1 MATAISTAGITN
13 APVNSFR
20 DKVSL
25 ALIVF
30 MSFFLMADM
39 YITPAIIPELS
50 QEYGVS
56 ATSIGWAGTAFMLL
70 GAIMGLVFGHYN
82 DRVSRKK
89 LLIIAVTVGE
99 VPCLLT
105 GIAGITDNFEMFVI
119 MRTLTGFGIG
129 GIYPITF
136 SLLADYV
143 SDKNRAKASAMVDI
157 AWGLGIMSGPIL
169 ASYALS
175 TDYGW
180 RLAFIL
186 AALPSFP
193 LIIIYWFV
201 ATEPKRGRNELGAQ
215 SISQPDNTSQPD
227 SKNIQ
232 AKENTDTDTDTDTTS
247 NTNTNTNFSLKAFK
261 SIFSNKTN
269 VLLFLQGIPGSI
281 PWGLLPFW
289 IITFFREERGFSAE
303 DATMIWEVFGIA
315 TVIGGLM
322 WAICGDWLFKRRAKY
337 VAMLCSVVI
346 LLGIIP
352 EYILLNV
359 EFSEQ
364 SSYWALAIMGGL
376 FISVGS
382 SNVRALLMNVNSPS
396 ERGKVF
402 SMYNFFDSI
411 GKGAGPAIG
420 GLILATTND
429 YQLMVNIAISFWLL
443 CALIFSGTFFTVE
456 ADRDNMLAKQN
467 PNDSHNPHNSNHE
480 A

>member
-1 MATAISTAGITN
+1 MINTTSTEITP
-13 APVNSFR
+13 ANSLR

-25 ALIVF
+25 TLIVF

-50 QEYGVS
+50 AEYGVS
-56 ATSIGWAGTAFMLL
+56 ADSIGWAGTAFMLL
-70 GAIMGLVFGHYN
+70 GAIMGLVFGHFN
-82 DRVSRKK
+82 DRISRKK
-89 LLIIAVTVGE
+89 LLIIAVAIGE

-105 GIAGITDNFEMFVI
+105 GIAGITYNFEMFVI

-157 AWGLGIMSGPIL
+157 AWGLGIMSGPLL

-193 LIIIYWFV
+193 LILIYWFI
-201 ATEPKRGRNELGAQ
+201 ATEPQRGKNEKGFVQ
-215 SISQPDNTSQPD
+215 VITTTEPNKTVE
-227 SKNIQ
+227 
-232 AKENTDTDTDTDTTS
+232 ENHEK
-247 NTNTNTNFSLKAFK
+247 FSLSQFK
-261 SIFSNKTN
+261 TILSNKTN
-269 VLLFLQGIPGSI
+269 LLLFLQGIPGSI

-315 TVIGGLM
+315 TVVGGLM

-337 VAMLCSVVI
+337 VSILCSLMI
-346 LLGIIP
+346 LLGMVP
-352 EYILLNV
+352 EYFLLNV
-359 EFSEQ
+359 EFAEH
-364 SSYWALAIMGGL
+364 SSYWALAIMGGF
-376 FISVGS
+376 FISVAS

-396 ERGKVF
+396 QRGKVF

-420 GLILATTND
+420 GVILAVSNN
-429 YQLMVNIAISFWLL
+429 YQLMVNIAVSFWLL
-443 CALIFSGTFFTVE
+443 CAIIFSATIFTVE
-456 ADRDNMLAKQN
+456 EDREKMLAKQA
-467 PNDSHNPHNSNHE
+467 PSE
-480 A
+480 

>member
-1 MATAISTAGITN
+1 MAKQTPATSSA
-13 APVNSFR
+13 VNSFR
-20 DKVSL
+20 DKLSL

-50 QEYGVS
+50 KDYGV
-56 ATSIGWAGTAFMLL
+56 TTDSIGWAGTAFMLL

-82 DRVSRKK
+82 DRISRKK

-105 GIAGITDNFEMFVI
+105 GIAGVTYNFEMFVL

-157 AWGLGIMSGPIL
+157 AWGLGIMSGPLL

-175 TDYGW
+175 TDFGW

-193 LIIIYWFV
+193 LIVIYACV
-201 ATEPKRGRNELGAQ
+201 ATEPKRGRNELGSEAETAQ
-215 SISQPDNTSQPD
+215 SLVSDNNNG
-227 SKNIQ
+227 K
-232 AKENTDTDTDTDTTS
+232 
-247 NTNTNTNFSLKAFK
+247 FSLSQFK
-261 SIFSNKTN
+261 SIFANKTN
-269 VLLFLQGIPGSI
+269 LLLFLQGIPGSI

-289 IITFFREERGFSAE
+289 IITFFREERGFSADE
-303 DATMIWEVFGIA
+303 ATLIWEVFGIA
-315 TVIGGLM
+315 TVIGGLV
-322 WAICGDWLFKRRAKY
+322 WAIYGDWLFKRRAKY
-337 VAMLCSVVI
+337 VAILCSVVI
-346 LLGIIP
+346 LLGMIP

-359 EFSEQ
+359 EFAQ
-364 SSYWALAIMGGL
+364 HSSYWALAIMGGF

-396 ERGKVF
+396 QRGKVF

-411 GKGAGPAIG
+411 GKGTGPAIG
-420 GLILATTND
+420 GLILATTSD
-429 YQLMVNIAISFWLL
+429 YQLMVNIAISFWLI
-443 CALIFSGTFFTVE
+443 CALIFSGSIFTVE
-456 ADRDNMLAKQN
+456 KDRKNMLDKQS
-467 PNDSHNPHNSNHE
+467 PNNSHHE
-480 A
+480 V

>member
-1 MATAISTAGITN
+1 MATEIPAIHTT
-13 APVNSFR
+13 VNSFR
-20 DKVSL
+20 DKMSL

-50 QEYGVS
+50 QEYGVT
-56 ATSIGWAGTAFMLL
+56 ADSIGWAGTAFMLL

-82 DRVSRKK
+82 DRISRKK

-105 GIAGITDNFEMFVI
+105 GIAGVTYNFEMFVI

-157 AWGLGIMSGPIL
+157 AWGLGIMSGPLL

-193 LIIIYWFV
+193 LILIYWLV
-201 ATEPKRGRNELGAQ
+201 ATEPKRGRNELGNAHD
-215 SISQPDNTSQPD
+215 STSKDKDVKFNLSQ
-227 SKNIQ
+227 
-232 AKENTDTDTDTDTTS
+232 
-247 NTNTNTNFSLKAFK
+247 FK
-261 SIFSNKTN
+261 TVFSNKTN

-315 TVIGGLM
+315 TVVGGLM

-337 VAMLCSVVI
+337 VAILCSVVI
-346 LLGIIP
+346 LLGMVP

-359 EFSEQ
+359 EFAQQ
-364 SSYWALAIMGGL
+364 SSYWALAIMGGF

-396 ERGKVF
+396 QRGKVF

-429 YQLMVNIAISFWLL
+429 YQLMVNIAISFWLI
-443 CALIFSGTFFTVE
+443 CALIFSGTIFTVE
-456 ADRDNMLAKQN
+456 KDRKIMLAKQ
-467 PNDSHNPHNSNHE
+467 SSNSINQE
-480 A
+480 V

>member
-1 MATAISTAGITN
+1 MTINLPIIILQVQLIIWRDKMANELFATN
-13 APVNSFR
+13 PPTNSFR

-25 ALIVF
+25 TLIVF

-50 QEYGVS
+50 QEYGVT
-56 ATSIGWAGTAFMLL
+56 ADSIGWAGTAFMLL
-70 GAIMGLVFGHYN
+70 GAIMGLVFGHFN
-82 DRVSRKK
+82 DRISRKK
-89 LLIIAVTVGE
+89 LLMIAVAVGE

-105 GIAGITDNFEMFVI
+105 GIAGVTYNFEMFVI

-180 RLAFIL
+180 RLAFVL

-193 LIIIYWFV
+193 LILIYWLV
-201 ATEPKRGRNELGAQ
+201 ATEPERGRNEKGKE
-215 SISQPDNTSQPD
+215 DNQEASD
-227 SKNIQ
+227 
-232 AKENTDTDTDTDTTS
+232 S
-247 NTNTNTNFSLKAFK
+247 NTNTAKFSLSAFK

-289 IITFFREERGFSAE
+289 IITFFREEREFSAA
-303 DATMIWEVFGIA
+303 DATLIWEVFGIA
-315 TVIGGLM
+315 TVVGGLM
-322 WAICGDWLFKRRAKY
+322 WAICGDWLFKRSAKY
-337 VAMLCSVVI
+337 VAILCSVVI
-346 LLGIIP
+346 LLGMIP

-359 EFSEQ
+359 EFAQ
-364 SSYWALAIMGGL
+364 QNSYWALAIMGGI

-382 SNVRALLMNVNSPS
+382 SNVRALLMNVNSPNQ
-396 ERGKVF
+396 RGKVF

-429 YQLMVNIAISFWLL
+429 YQLMVNMAISFWLL
-443 CALIFSGTFFTVE
+443 CALIFSGTIFTVE
-456 ADRDNMLAKQN
+456 ADRNNMLAKQT
-467 PNDSHNPHNSNHE
+467 PNNTNLE
-480 A
+480 I

>member
-1 MATAISTAGITN
+1 MVHQSLIKNKPI
-13 APVNSFR
+13 NSLR
-20 DKVSL
+20 DNISL

-56 ATSIGWAGTAFMLL
+56 ADSIGWTGTAFMLL

-82 DRVSRKK
+82 DRISRKK
-89 LLIIAVTVGE
+89 LLIIAVSIGE
-99 VPCLLT
+99 IPCLLT
-105 GIAGITDNFEMFVI
+105 GIADVTYNFEMFVI

-143 SDKNRAKASAMVDI
+143 SDKNRAKASAIVDI
-157 AWGLGIMSGPIL
+157 AWGLGIMSGPLL

-180 RLAFIL
+180 RLAFVL

-193 LIIIYWFV
+193 LILIYYLI
-201 ATEPKRGRNELGAQ
+201 ATEPKRGRNELNSVQSSAQ
-215 SISQPDNTSQPD
+215 GSTQETALVIE
-227 SKNIQ
+227 
-232 AKENTDTDTDTDTTS
+232 ENLK
-247 NTNTNTNFSLKAFK
+247 FSLSQFK
-261 SIFSNKTN
+261 TIFTNKTN

-303 DATMIWEVFGIA
+303 NATMIWEVFGIA
-315 TVIGGLM
+315 TVIGGLI

-337 VAMLCSVVI
+337 VAILCSVVI
-346 LLGIIP
+346 FIGMIP

-359 EFSEQ
+359 EFAQQ
-364 SSYWALAIMGGL
+364 SSYMALAIMGGL

-382 SNVRALLMNVNSPS
+382 SNIRALLMNVNTPS
-396 ERGKVF
+396 QRGKVF

-411 GKGAGPAIG
+411 GKGVGPAIG
-420 GLILATTND
+420 GIILATTND
-429 YQLMVNIAISFWLL
+429 YQLMVNIAISFWII
-443 CALIFSGTFFTVE
+443 CALIFSGTIFTVE
-456 ADRDNMLAKQN
+456 KDRKNMLDKQYYN
-467 PNDSHNPHNSNHE
+467 NSDKE
-480 A
+480 S

>member
-1 MATAISTAGITN
+1 MANNMAIETPIINTQ
-13 APVNSFR
+13 VNSFR

-56 ATSIGWAGTAFMLL
+56 ADSIGWAGTAFMLL

-82 DRVSRKK
+82 DRISRKK
-89 LLIIAVTVGE
+89 LLIIAVAVGE

-105 GIAGITDNFEMFVI
+105 GIAGITYNFEMFVI

-180 RLAFIL
+180 RLAFVL

-193 LIIIYWFV
+193 LILIYWFV
-201 ATEPKRGRNELGAQ
+201 ATEPKRGRNEVGVESETETETENGADHNKA
-215 SISQPDNTSQPD
+215 SND
-227 SKNIQ
+227 SN
-232 AKENTDTDTDTDTTS
+232 AK
-247 NTNTNTNFSLKAFK
+247 FSFTQFK
-261 SIFSNKTN
+261 TVFSNKTN
-269 VLLFLQGIPGSI
+269 LLLFLQGIPGSI

-315 TVIGGLM
+315 TVVGGLM
-322 WAICGDWLFKRRAKY
+322 WAVCGDWLFKRRAKY
-337 VAMLCSVVI
+337 VSILCSVVI
-346 LLGIIP
+346 LLGMIP

-359 EFSEQ
+359 EFAQQ

-396 ERGKVF
+396 QRGKVF

-429 YQLMVNIAISFWLL
+429 YQLMVNIAISFWLI
-443 CALIFSGTFFTVE
+443 CALIFSGTIFTVE
-456 ADRDNMLAKQN
+456 KDRKNMLAKQS
-467 PNDSHNPHNSNHE
+467 PNNTSPINKSPKNKNQE
-480 A
+480 I

>member
-1 MATAISTAGITN
+1 MTNQNPIATSS
-13 APVNSFR
+13 VNSFR
-20 DKVSL
+20 DKISL

-50 QEYGVS
+50 LEYGVS
-56 ATSIGWAGTAFMLL
+56 ADSIGWAGTAFMLL

-82 DRVSRKK
+82 DRKSRKK
-89 LLIIAVTVGE
+89 LLIIAVAIGE

-105 GIAGITDNFEMFVI
+105 GIAGVTYNFEMFVI

-193 LIIIYWFV
+193 LILIYWLV
-201 ATEPKRGRNELGAQ
+201 ATEPERGRNERGH
-215 SISQPDNTSQPD
+215 SITTEANSSNFTLSQ
-227 SKNIQ
+227 
-232 AKENTDTDTDTDTTS
+232 
-247 NTNTNTNFSLKAFK
+247 FK
-261 SIFSNKTN
+261 TVFSNKTN
-269 VLLFLQGIPGSI
+269 LLLFLQGIPGSI

-337 VAMLCSVVI
+337 VSILCSVVI
-346 LLGIIP
+346 LLGMVP
-352 EYILLNV
+352 EYFLLNV
-359 EFSEQ
+359 KFTEQ
-364 SSYWALAIMGGL
+364 SSYWALAIMGGF
-376 FISVGS
+376 FISVAS
-382 SNVRALLMNVNSPS
+382 SNVRALLMNVNTPS
-396 ERGKVF
+396 DRGKVF

-411 GKGAGPAIG
+411 GKGLGPAIG

-429 YQLMVNIAISFWLL
+429 YQLMVNIAVSFWLI
-443 CALIFSGTFFTVE
+443 CALLFSGTIFTVE
-456 ADRDNMLAKQN
+456 KDRENMLAKQIN
-467 PNDSHNPHNSNHE
+467 KNNE
-480 A
+480 

>member
-1 MATAISTAGITN
+1 MTSKSPIEAN
-13 APVNSFR
+13 AVNSLR

-25 ALIVF
+25 ALIIF

-50 QEYGVS
+50 LEYGVT
-56 ATSIGWAGTAFMLL
+56 ADSIGWAGTAFMLL

-82 DRVSRKK
+82 DRISRKK
-89 LLIIAVTVGE
+89 LLIIAVTIGE

-105 GIAGITDNFEMFVI
+105 GIAGITYNFEMFVI

-175 TDYGW
+175 TEYGW
-180 RLAFIL
+180 RLAFVL

-193 LIIIYWFV
+193 LIFIYWFV
-201 ATEPKRGRNELGAQ
+201 ATEPERGRNEKNSKQGDTIESEYSVTAE
-215 SISQPDNTSQPD
+215 DNSD
-227 SKNIQ
+227 K
-232 AKENTDTDTDTDTTS
+232 
-247 NTNTNTNFSLKAFK
+247 FSLSQFK
-261 SIFSNKTN
+261 TVLSNKTN
-269 VLLFLQGIPGSI
+269 LLLFLQGIPGSI

-315 TVIGGLM
+315 TVVGGLM
-322 WAICGDWLFKRRAKY
+322 WAICGDWLFKRGAKY
-337 VAMLCSVVI
+337 VSILCSFMI
-346 LLGIIP
+346 LLGMVP
-352 EYILLNV
+352 EYFLLNV
-359 EFSEQ
+359 EFAEQ
-364 SSYWALAIMGGL
+364 SSYWALAIMGGF
-376 FISVGS
+376 FISVAS
-382 SNVRALLMNVNSPS
+382 SNVRALLMNVNTPS
-396 ERGKVF
+396 QRGKVF

-420 GLILATTND
+420 GLILAVSSD
-429 YQLMVNIAISFWLL
+429 YQLMVNIAVSFWLI
-443 CALIFSGTFFTVE
+443 CALIFSGTIFTVE
-456 ADRDNMLAKQN
+456 KDRKNMLAKQ
-467 PNDSHNPHNSNHE
+467 SHNNQQV
-480 A
+480 

>member
-1 MATAISTAGITN
+1 MAYQTPTINT
-13 APVNSFR
+13 PVNSLR

-50 QEYGVS
+50 LEYGVS
-56 ATSIGWAGTAFMLL
+56 ADSIGWAGTAFMLL

-82 DRVSRKK
+82 DRISRKK
-89 LLIIAVTVGE
+89 LLIIAVAVGE
-99 VPCLLT
+99 VPCFLT
-105 GIAGITDNFEMFVI
+105 GIAGVTYNFEMFVI

-180 RLAFIL
+180 RLAFVL

-193 LIIIYWFV
+193 LIFIYYFV
-201 ATEPKRGRNELGAQ
+201 ATEPKRGRNELGAEHNLA
-215 SISQPDNTSQPD
+215 SKDN
-227 SKNIQ
+227 
-232 AKENTDTDTDTDTTS
+232 NTK
-247 NTNTNTNFSLKAFK
+247 FSLSQFK
-261 SIFSNKTN
+261 TVFSNKTN

-289 IITFFREERGFSAE
+289 VITFFREERGFSAE

-315 TVIGGLM
+315 TVVGGLM

-337 VAMLCSVVI
+337 VAILCSVVI
-346 LLGIIP
+346 LLGMIH

-359 EFSEQ
+359 EFAQQ
-364 SSYWALAIMGGL
+364 SSYWALAIMGGF

-396 ERGKVF
+396 QRGKVF

-420 GLILATTND
+420 GLILATSND
-429 YQLMVNIAISFWLL
+429 YQLMVNIAISFWLI
-443 CALIFSGTFFTVE
+443 CALIFSGTIFTVE
-456 ADRDNMLAKQN
+456 KDRKNMLANQSTN
-467 PNDSHNPHNSNHE
+467 NATPNNKSQE
-480 A
+480 V

>member
-1 MATAISTAGITN
+1 MENNYPAS
-13 APVNSFR
+13 PMNSFR

-50 QEYGVS
+50 LEYGVT
-56 ATSIGWAGTAFMLL
+56 ADNIGWAGTAFMLL

-82 DRVSRKK
+82 DRISRKK
-89 LLIIAVTVGE
+89 LLIIAVAVGE

-105 GIAGITDNFEMFVI
+105 GIAGVTDNFEMFVL

-201 ATEPKRGRNELGAQ
+201 ATEPKRGRNELGV
-215 SISQPDNTSQPD
+215 
-227 SKNIQ
+227 
-232 AKENTDTDTDTDTTS
+232 ENVSALTDENKLITVQDDTKF
-247 NTNTNTNFSLKAFK
+247 NLMAFK
-261 SIFSNKTN
+261 SVFSNKTN

-289 IITFFREERGFSAE
+289 IITFFREQRGFSAD
-303 DATMIWEVFGIA
+303 DAMMIWEVFGIA
-315 TVIGGLM
+315 TVVGGLM

-346 LLGIIP
+346 LLGMIP
-352 EYILLNV
+352 EYFLLNI
-359 EFSEQ
+359 EFAQQ
-364 SSYWALAIMGGL
+364 SSYWALAIMAGL

-420 GLILATTND
+420 GVILATTND

-443 CALIFSGTFFTVE
+443 CALIFSGTIFTVE
-456 ADRDNMLAKQN
+456 SDRKNMLANQN
-467 PNDSHNPHNSNHE
+467 PIPTKKE
-480 A
+480 F

>member
-1 MATAISTAGITN
+1 MATEIHVTTPATN
-13 APVNSFR
+13 IAVNSFR

-50 QEYGVS
+50 QEFGVT
-56 ATSIGWAGTAFMLL
+56 ADSIGWAGTAFMLL

-82 DRVSRKK
+82 DRISRKK
-89 LLIIAVTVGE
+89 LLMIAVAVGE

-105 GIAGITDNFEMFVI
+105 GIAGITYNFEMFVI

-157 AWGLGIMSGPIL
+157 AWGLGIMSGPLL

-180 RLAFIL
+180 RLAFVL
-186 AALPSFP
+186 AAVPSFP

-201 ATEPKRGRNELGAQ
+201 ATEPKRGRNELGTEHSTEHKSA
-215 SISQPDNTSQPD
+215 SKDND
-227 SKNIQ
+227 
-232 AKENTDTDTDTDTTS
+232 AK
-247 NTNTNTNFSLKAFK
+247 FSLSQFKAV
-261 SIFSNKTN
+261 FSNKTN

-315 TVIGGLM
+315 TVVGGLM

-337 VAMLCSVVI
+337 VSILCSVVI
-346 LLGIIP
+346 LLGMIP

-359 EFSEQ
+359 EFAQQ

-396 ERGKVF
+396 QRGKVF

-420 GLILATTND
+420 GLILVASND
-429 YQLMVNIAISFWLL
+429 YQLMVNIAVSFWLV
-443 CALIFSGTFFTVE
+443 CALIFSGTIFTVE
-456 ADRDNMLAKQN
+456 KDRKNMLAKQS
-467 PNDSHNPHNSNHE
+467 PNNATPNNKSQE
-480 A
+480 V